1 MRFLLRVLVVFV
13 LVMAA
18 LSALRGMFSQSRL
31 NRSGSKGPTGNIR
44 TGKTHQGSGLWHL
57 RDRRTIYQHHPQ
69 LRSLLLLFRRVPR
82 KVPRHRHVS

>member
-31 NRSGSKGPTGNIR
+31 NRSGSKGPTGDIR
-44 TGKTHQGSGLWHL
+44 TGKLI
-57 RDRRTIYQHHPQ
+57 RDPVCGTYVTDEQSISTSRNSEVFYFCSEECREKFLATGT
-69 LRSLLLLFRRVPR
+69 
-82 KVPRHRHVS
+82 